1 MMEKELTLNPF
12 KIVQEQIE
20 NVGDVLGLSKDV
32 VEVLKWPKRVL
43 SVSIPVKMDD
53 GTTKV
58 FHGYRSQ
65 HNDALG
71 PTKGGIRFHPDVTI
85 DEVMALSMWMTLK
98 CGVVGIPYG
107 GGKGGVACNP
117 KEMSEGE
124 IERVSRGYIDAIWQ
138 FIGPEKDVPAPDVYT
153 NPQIMSWM
161 MDEYSK
167 LRGYN
172 AFGVITGKPLLL
184 GGSEGR
190 NMATAM
196 GTLYIIREG
205 VKVLGINL
213 KGAKVSIQGYGNAG
227 YFAAKL
233 LYDDGA
239 KIIAVSDSKGG
250 IYTEEGLNPDKVLEY
265 KKQTGSVVGFPNT
278 KTIGPKDT
286 LTIPCDILVPA
297 ALENQITTE
306 NVHEVKAKII
316 AEAANGPTTPE
327 ADKVIADKGILML
340 PDILANAGGVTVSY
354 FEWVQNNYGYYWSE
368 EEVLQRLERIMINS
382 FKSVYD
388 MYKEKKVDMR
398 TAAGA
403 VSIKRV
409 VDAMKLRGWI

>member
-1 MMEKELTLNPF
+1 MEKELTLNPF
-12 KIVQEQIE
+12 KIAQEQIE
-20 NVGDVLGLSKDV
+20 KVGEVLNLPKDI

-43 SVSIPVKMDD
+43 QVAIPVKMDD
-53 GTTKV
+53 GTVKT
-58 FHGYRSQ
+58 FLGWRSQ

-71 PTKGGIRFHPDVTI
+71 PTKGGIRFHPETTM
-85 DEVMALSMWMTLK
+85 DEVIALSIWMTLK

-107 GGKGGVACNP
+107 GGKGGVRCNP
-117 KEMSEGE
+117 KEMSQGE
-124 IERVSRGYIDAIWQ
+124 IERLSRGYIDAIWQ
-138 FIGPEKDVPAPDVYT
+138 IIGPEKDIPAPDVYT
-153 NPQIMSWM
+153 NPQIMAWM

-167 LRGYN
+167 LRGFN

-196 GTLYIIREG
+196 GTLYTIREG
-205 VKVLGINL
+205 AKAIGLSL
-213 KGAKVSIQGYGNAG
+213 KGATVSIQGYGNAG

-250 IYTEEGLNPDKVLEY
+250 IYSEEGLDPDKVLEH
-265 KKQTGSVVGFPNT
+265 KNKTGSVVGYPGT
-278 KTIGPKDT
+278 KEIGSKDP

-306 NVHEVKAKII
+306 NVNEVKAKII

-327 ADKVIADKGILML
+327 ADEVITKKGILML

-368 EEVLQRLERIMINS
+368 EEVLQRLERIMVNA
-382 FKSVYD
+382 FKSVYE
-388 MYKEKKVDMR
+388 MHKEKKIDMR
-398 TAAGA
+398 TSAGA

>member
-1 MMEKELTLNPF
+1 MEKELTLNPF
-12 KIVQEQIE
+12 KIAQEQIE
-20 NVGDVLGLSKDV
+20 KVGEVLNLPQDI
-32 VEVLKWPKRVL
+32 VEVLKWPKRVVQ
-43 SVSIPVKMDD
+43 VSIPVKMDD
-53 GTTKV
+53 GSVKT
-58 FHGYRSQ
+58 FLGWRSQ

-71 PTKGGIRFHPDVTI
+71 PAKGGIRFHPETNM
-85 DEVMALSMWMTLK
+85 DEVIALSIWMTLK

-107 GGKGGVACNP
+107 GGKGGVRCNP
-117 KEMSEGE
+117 KEMSQGE
-124 IERVSRGYIDAIWQ
+124 LERLSRGYIDGIWQ
-138 FIGPEKDVPAPDVYT
+138 VIGPEKDIPAPDVYT
-153 NPQIMSWM
+153 NPQIMAWM

-190 NMATAM
+190 HMATAM
-196 GTLYIIREG
+196 GTIYTIREG
-205 VKVLGINL
+205 AKAIGLPL
-213 KGAKVSIQGYGNAG
+213 KGATASIQGYGNAG

-233 LYDDGA
+233 LYEDGV
-239 KIIAVSDSKGG
+239 KIVAVSDSKGG
-250 IYTEEGLNPDKVLEY
+250 IYSEEGLDPDKVLEH
-265 KKQTGSVVGFPNT
+265 KNKTGSVVGYPGT
-278 KTIGPKDT
+278 KEIGSKDP

-306 NVHEVKAKII
+306 NVNEVKAKII

-327 ADKVIADKGILML
+327 ADEVIVKKGILMI

-368 EEVLQRLERIMINS
+368 EEVLHRLERIMVNA
-382 FKSVYD
+382 FKNVYE
-388 MYKEKKVDMR
+388 MHKEKKIDMR
-398 TAAGA
+398 TSAGA

>member
-1 MMEKELTLNPF
+1 MEKEVTLNPF
-12 KIVQEQIE
+12 KIAQEQIE
-20 NVGDVLGLSKDV
+20 KVGEVLNLPKDII
-32 VEVLKWPKRVL
+32 EVLKWPKRV
-43 SVSIPVKMDD
+43 VQVAIPVKMDD
-53 GTTKV
+53 GSVKT
-58 FHGYRSQ
+58 FLGWRSQ

-71 PTKGGIRFHPDVTI
+71 PAKGGIRFHPETTM
-85 DEVMALSMWMTLK
+85 DEVIALSIWMTLK

-107 GGKGGVACNP
+107 GGKGGVRCNP
-117 KEMSEGE
+117 KEMSQGE
-124 IERVSRGYIDAIWQ
+124 IERLSRGYIDGIWQ
-138 FIGPEKDVPAPDVYT
+138 VIGPEKDIPAPDVYT
-153 NPQIMSWM
+153 NPQVMAWM

-167 LRGYN
+167 IRGFN

-196 GTLYIIREG
+196 GTIYTIREG
-205 VKVLGINL
+205 AKAIGLPL
-213 KGAKVSIQGYGNAG
+213 KGATVSVQGYGNAG

-233 LYDDGA
+233 LYKDGA

-250 IYTEEGLNPDKVLEY
+250 IYSEEGLDPDKVLEH
-265 KKQTGSVVGFPNT
+265 KNKTGSVVGFPGT
-278 KTIGPKDT
+278 KEIGSKEV

-306 NVHEVKAKII
+306 NVNEVKAKII

-327 ADKVIADKGILML
+327 ADEVIAKKGILML

-368 EEVLQRLERIMINS
+368 EEVLQRLERIMVNA
-382 FKSVYD
+382 FKSVYE
-388 MYKEKKVDMR
+388 MHKEKKIDMR
-398 TAAGA
+398 TSAGA

>member
-1 MMEKELTLNPF
+1 MEKELTLNPF
-12 KIVQEQIE
+12 KIAQEQIE
-20 NVGDVLGLSKDV
+20 KVGEVLNLPKDI

-43 SVSIPVKMDD
+43 QVSIPVKMDD
-53 GTTKV
+53 GTIKT
-58 FHGYRSQ
+58 FIGWRSQ

-71 PTKGGIRFHPDVTI
+71 PSKGGIRFHPETTM
-85 DEVMALSMWMTLK
+85 DEVIALSIWMTLK

-107 GGKGGVACNP
+107 GGKGGVRCNP
-117 KEMSEGE
+117 KEMSQGE
-124 IERVSRGYIDAIWQ
+124 IERLSRGYIDAIWQ
-138 FIGPEKDVPAPDVYT
+138 IIGPEKDIPAPDVYT
-153 NPQIMSWM
+153 NPQIMAWM

-184 GGSEGR
+184 GGSLGR

-196 GTLYIIREG
+196 GTLYTIREG
-205 VKVLGINL
+205 AKAIGLSL

-233 LYDDGA
+233 LHNDGA

-250 IYTEEGLNPDKVLEY
+250 IYSEDGLDPDKVLEH
-265 KKQTGSVVGFPNT
+265 KNKTGSVVGFPGT
-278 KTIGPKDT
+278 KEIGSKDP

-297 ALENQITTE
+297 ALENQITSE
-306 NVHEVKAKII
+306 NVNEVKAKII

-327 ADKVIADKGILML
+327 ADKVIVEKGILML

-368 EEVLQRLERIMINS
+368 EEVLERLERIIVNA
-382 FKSVYD
+382 FKNVYE
-388 MYKEKKVDMR
+388 MHKEKKIDMR

-403 VSIKRV
+403 VSIQRV

>member
-1 MMEKELTLNPF
+1 MEKEVTLNPF
-12 KIVQEQIE
+12 KIAQEQIE
-20 NVGDVLGLSKDV
+20 KVGEILNLPKDV
-32 VEVLKWPKRVL
+32 VEVLKWPKRV
-43 SVSIPVKMDD
+43 VQVAIPVKMDD
-53 GTTKV
+53 GSVKT
-58 FHGYRSQ
+58 FLGWRSQ

-71 PTKGGIRFHPDVTI
+71 PAKGGIRFHPETTM
-85 DEVMALSMWMTLK
+85 DEVIALSIWMTLK

-107 GGKGGVACNP
+107 GGKGGVRCNP
-117 KEMSEGE
+117 KEMSQGE
-124 IERVSRGYIDAIWQ
+124 LERLSRGYIDGIWQ
-138 FIGPEKDVPAPDVYT
+138 VIGPEKDIPAPDVYT
-153 NPQIMSWM
+153 NPQIMAWM

-167 LRGYN
+167 LRGFN

-196 GTLYIIREG
+196 GTLYTIREG
-205 VKVLGINL
+205 AKAIGLSL
-213 KGAKVSIQGYGNAG
+213 KGATVSIQGYGNAG

-233 LYDDGA
+233 LHDDGA

-250 IYTEEGLNPDKVLEY
+250 IYSEEGLDPDKVLEH
-265 KKQTGSVVGFPNT
+265 KNKTGSVVGYPGT
-278 KTIGPKDT
+278 KEIGSRDV

-306 NVHEVKAKII
+306 NVNEVKAKII

-327 ADKVIADKGILML
+327 ADEVIAKKGILML

-368 EEVLQRLERIMINS
+368 EEVLQRLERIMVNA

-388 MYKEKKVDMR
+388 MHKEKKIDMR
-398 TAAGA
+398 TSAGA

>member
-1 MMEKELTLNPF
+1 MEKELTLNPF

-138 FIGPEKDVPAPDVYT
+138 FIGPEKDIPAPDVYT

>member
-1 MMEKELTLNPF
+1 MEKEVTLNPF
-12 KIVQEQIE
+12 KIAQEQIE
-20 NVGDVLGLSKDV
+20 KVGEILNLPKDI
-32 VEVLKWPKRVL
+32 VEVLKWPKRV
-43 SVSIPVKMDD
+43 VQVAIPVKMDD
-53 GTTKV
+53 GSVKT
-58 FHGYRSQ
+58 FLGWRSQ

-71 PTKGGIRFHPDVTI
+71 PAKGGIRFHPETTM
-85 DEVMALSMWMTLK
+85 DEVIALSIWMTLK

-107 GGKGGVACNP
+107 GGKGGVRCNP
-117 KEMSEGE
+117 KEMSQGE
-124 IERVSRGYIDAIWQ
+124 IERLSRGYIDGIWQ
-138 FIGPEKDVPAPDVYT
+138 VIGPEKDIPAPDVYT
-153 NPQIMSWM
+153 NPQIMAWM

-167 LRGYN
+167 IKGFN
-172 AFGVITGKPLLL
+172 AFGVITGKPILL

-196 GTLYIIREG
+196 GTLYTIREG
-205 VKVLGINL
+205 AKAIGLPL
-213 KGAKVSIQGYGNAG
+213 KGATVSIQGYGNAG

-233 LYDDGA
+233 LHDDGA

-250 IYTEEGLNPDKVLEY
+250 IYTEEGLDPDKVLEH
-265 KKQTGSVVGFPNT
+265 KNKTGSVVGYPGT
-278 KTIGPKDT
+278 KEIDSRDV

-306 NVHEVKAKII
+306 NVNEVKAKII

-327 ADKVIADKGILML
+327 ADEVIAKKGILML

-368 EEVLQRLERIMINS
+368 EEVLQRLERIMVNA
-382 FKSVYD
+382 FKSVYE
-388 MYKEKKVDMR
+388 MHKEKKIDMR
-398 TAAGA
+398 ASAGA

>member
-1 MMEKELTLNPF
+1 MEKELTLNPF

-32 VEVLKWPKRVL
+32 VEVLKWPKKVL

-153 NPQIMSWM
+153 NPQIMAWM

-196 GTLYIIREG
+196 GTLYTIREG

>member
-1 MMEKELTLNPF
+1 MEKEVTLNPF
-12 KIVQEQIE
+12 KIAQEQIE
-20 NVGDVLGLSKDV
+20 KVGEILNLPKDI
-32 VEVLKWPKRVL
+32 VEVLKWPKRV
-43 SVSIPVKMDD
+43 VQVAIPVKMDD
-53 GTTKV
+53 GSVKT
-58 FHGYRSQ
+58 FLGWRSQ

-71 PTKGGIRFHPDVTI
+71 PAKGGIRFHPETTM
-85 DEVMALSMWMTLK
+85 DEVIALSIWMTLK

-107 GGKGGVACNP
+107 GGKGGVRCNP
-117 KEMSEGE
+117 KEMSQGE
-124 IERVSRGYIDAIWQ
+124 IERLSRGYIDGIWQ
-138 FIGPEKDVPAPDVYT
+138 VIGPEKDIPAPDVYT
-153 NPQIMSWM
+153 NPQIMAWM

-167 LRGYN
+167 IRGFN
-172 AFGVITGKPLLL
+172 AFGVITGKPILL

-196 GTLYIIREG
+196 GTLYTIREG
-205 VKVLGINL
+205 AKAIGLSL
-213 KGAKVSIQGYGNAG
+213 KGATVSIQGYGNAG

-233 LYDDGA
+233 LHDDGA
-239 KIIAVSDSKGG
+239 KIIAVSDSKGA
-250 IYTEEGLNPDKVLEY
+250 IYTEEGLDPDKVLEH
-265 KKQTGSVVGFPNT
+265 KNKTGSVVGYPGT
-278 KTIGPKDT
+278 KEIGSRDV

-306 NVHEVKAKII
+306 NVNEVKAKII

-327 ADKVIADKGILML
+327 ADEVIAKKGILML

-368 EEVLQRLERIMINS
+368 EEVLQRLERIMVNA
-382 FKSVYD
+382 FKSVYE
-388 MYKEKKVDMR
+388 MHKEKKIDMR
-398 TAAGA
+398 TSAGA